1 MPATTW
7 EQLREQNIRIRRRLE
22 ALPQDGWVGDARVSS
37 VINGMIN
44 CTPYGV
50 LDARSTG
57 PLPAQMQVPN
67 SCPERRGQMLA
78 TSEYT
83 AALDQLE
90 NMLPKSSAGNMLLIG
105 AGVLVGGFVLL
116 KILR

>member
-1 MPATTW
+1 
-7 EQLREQNIRIRRRLE
+7 
-22 ALPQDGWVGDARVSS
+22 
-37 VINGMIN
+37 
-44 CTPYGV
+44 
-50 LDARSTG
+50 
-57 PLPAQMQVPN
+57 
-67 SCPERRGQMLA
+67 MLA